1 MMINAFRNRTLQFE
15 TQLSKEQRSFNCK
28 YFQKHEEV
36 KEEPESETVNHKDA
50 EEKKK
55 SRSHDDTEKENL
67 LLHLHVFQMPHVRCT
82 EPHARPLLT
91 HVFAHPGSTC
101 VGVHRGERVSG
112 VAVPSHHQ
120 TRPPPLTLANG

>member
-50 EEKKK
+50 EEKRNLDHTTTQKK
-55 SRSHDDTEKENL
+55 KTSSSTSTCSRCRMCAARSHMRGLCLRTCL
-67 LLHLHVFQMPHVRCT
+67 RILGLHASAFI
-82 EPHARPLLT
+82 
-91 HVFAHPGSTC
+91 
-101 VGVHRGERVSG
+101 GESV
-112 VAVPSHHQ
+112 
-120 TRPPPLTLANG
+120 